1 MKEDDKMKD
10 ISKAVPGGT
19 MPQVGAKQHMKASSG
34 TMPTQ
39 ASPKV
44 SPGTST
50 AQASPKVSPGT
61 SPAQASPKTAP
72 GTLPAKISP
81 KTAPEKTVAEKLP
94 EKAVPEASPVQ
105 TMQNMTPIQPG
116 PFGVMPTM
124 MHQVPII
131 CCPYLMNLQC
141 PMIYGANLM
150 GMNMMSGAMPFGA
163 GPVSDDMMSYT
174 GGGPAAQVTGGPVA
188 GIPDSTMYPPVG
200 MPDNTMY
207 PLAGL
212 PDNTMYQPYGMGVM
226 PSMNNQY
233 FAADKKGC

>member
-94 EKAVPEASPVQ
+94 EKAVPERRRCEQ
-105 TMQNMTPIQPG
+105 CNMTPIQPG

-131 CCPYLMNLQC
+131 CCP
-141 PMIYGANLM
+141 I
-150 GMNMMSGAMPFGA
+150 
-163 GPVSDDMMSYT
+163 
-174 GGGPAAQVTGGPVA
+174 
-188 GIPDSTMYPPVG
+188 
-200 MPDNTMY
+200 
-207 PLAGL
+207 
-212 PDNTMYQPYGMGVM
+212 
-226 PSMNNQY
+226 
-233 FAADKKGC
+233 